1 MREEPLVK
9 LYAVNATVNGQT
21 TSRTVEARRRLAD
34 FLREDLGLYGTK
46 VSCEVQV
53 CGACTVLVDGQPVSS
68 CTYLAVDVD
77 GRSVTT
83 VEGLSE
89 HGRLSRVQ
97 QAFVDQAAVQC
108 GFCTPGFVLATT
120 ALLAQ
125 SPEPSDDEIRE
136 YLDGNIC
143 RCTGYAQ
150 IMRAVHQAAGMPADD
165 VRHG

>member
-1 MREEPLVK
+1 MTLHPV
-9 LYAVNATVNGQT
+9 VATVNGKP
-21 TSRTVEARRRLAD
+21 VERSVEGRRRLAD
-34 FLREDLGLYGTK
+34 FLREDLGLLGTK

-83 VEGLSE
+83 VEGLVRDGE
-89 HGRLSRVQ
+89 LSPVQ
-97 QAFVDQAAVQC
+97 RCFVEQDAVQC
-108 GFCTPGFVLATT
+108 GFCTPGFVLTAT
-120 ALLAQ
+120 ALLAEV
-125 SPEPSDDEIRE
+125 PDPSEEEIVE

-150 IMRAVHQAAGMPADD
+150 ILRAVRQAARVSREEAG
-165 VRHG
+165 RG

>member
-1 MREEPLVK
+1 VSAHRVH
-9 LYAVNATVNGQT
+9 VTVNGE
-21 TSRTVEARRRLAD
+21 RTEREVEARRRLAD

-83 VEGLSE
+83 VEGVGKREQLSP
-89 HGRLSRVQ
+89 VQ
-97 QAFVDQAAVQC
+97 QAFVDHAAVQC

-120 ALLAQ
+120 ALLAE
-125 SPEPSDDEIRE
+125 SPQPSEEEIRE

-150 IMRAVHQAAGMPADD
+150 ILRAVQQAAGTA
-165 VRHG
+165 VQGGSHA